1 MDQALKREDES
12 TWKQDGI
19 VYMEEQ
25 IYIPNN
31 IKLKEW
37 ILEENYD
44 SVVKIEKVGLG
55 LFYFYFYFYF
65 PFNLFFHFLFL
76 KQLGLGLI
84 GHAITAVT

>member
-1 MDQALKREDES
+1 MDQVLKREDES

-19 VYMEEQ
+19 VYMEGQ

-44 SVVKIEKVGLG
+44 PVVKIEEVGLG
-55 LFYFYFYFYF
+55 LFYFSFHFYF
-65 PFNLFFHFLFL
+65 PFDLFFHFLFL
-76 KQLGLGLI
+76 EQLGLGLI
-84 GHAITAVT
+84 SNAVTAVT